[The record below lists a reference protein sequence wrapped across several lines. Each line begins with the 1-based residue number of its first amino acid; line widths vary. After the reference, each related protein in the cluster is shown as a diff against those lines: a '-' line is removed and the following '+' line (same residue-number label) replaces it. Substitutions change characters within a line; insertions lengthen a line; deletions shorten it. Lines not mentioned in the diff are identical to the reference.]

1 MPVPTWQRG
10 RPWNQ
15 QGSWRRPSEWSPL
28 KNFHTKSSEER
39 IEDGHHCF
47 CQHVRHHSWSTLLL
61 EDQSL
66 LDWCS
71 AAIRVLLKSVKC
83 MQQPQK
89 ESSSESQEKLFFAKS
104 RFGLGIFLRWPLVVF
119 TCFNSI
125 KVSLILLR
133 LNSLILGSLGCYWE
147 ITVRSDTQG
156 KPGLSE
162 KTSSSVCW
170 ACSNLTKRGVQIVE
184 T

>member
-28 KNFHTKSSEER
+28 KNFHSKSSEER

-83 MQQPQK
+83 MMPLK
-89 ESSSESQEKLFFAKS
+89 ESSSESLLCQVQIWV
-104 RFGLGIFLRWPLVVF
+104 RNIFYV
-119 TCFNSI
+119 
-125 KVSLILLR
+125 
-133 LNSLILGSLGCYWE
+133 G
-147 ITVRSDTQG
+147 
-156 KPGLSE
+156 
-162 KTSSSVCW
+162 SSSVHLFQFDQ
-170 ACSNLTKRGVQIVE
+170 SFFDTFEVE
-184 T
+184 QLDPGESGLLLGDYS